1 MGGAPVA
8 YGIEDDV
15 VATQEHFITESA
27 FVELPAGGI
36 LHSLI
41 AILCIDNACA
51 HTGSSLNLES
61 VAC

>member
-1 MGGAPVA
+1 MGGALA
-8 YGIEDDV
+8 AHGIEDDV

-27 FVELPAGGI
+27 LVELPAGGI

-41 AILCIDNACA
+41 AILCIDNARA
-51 HTGSSLNLES
+51 QTGGSLNLES